1 MKGTPI
7 KKLFPPVKEDEVGFM
22 IVKFHA
28 SNPSELPIADAE
40 GNFIVKGPLLPYS
53 TAGEIE
59 LIGSVQGDCFLCSAY
74 DEKLDSPE
82 RIKGFFSTL
91 EGYKPSDYDR
101 LWNILGPKMIAK
113 LDINPEL
120 LLSCGLPEYRA
131 KKFSMAYA
139 IRRPKKSAIMYL
151 LEKKVPSDDAL
162 KIAFA
167 CDSLLDLKTR
177 PFYFSLT
184 TILPYKTAKKIAK
197 EEKLSI
203 DSGDGI
209 KAAMLDILRQGEG
222 SSAGRAFED
231 ETVGNTYCTIS
242 ELLVK
247 TAALTH
253 LEEDDKALKKALVEL
268 VQDRICTC
276 AQKKYI
282 YRKETSDAEYGIA
295 QEALR
300 LRNVQVPF
308 IDFVEDIY
316 RTENAKKMRLAP
328 EQRAAVK
335 TILNNSFSLLIGGPG
350 TGKTSI
356 ETFVIS
362 VYRHYHPDTPILLV
376 APTGKAARRM
386 SESTGETA
394 CTVHK
399 ALGVEAGDEVLMSDV
414 MLNAGL
420 VIVDEASMLDSQV
433 SVALFK
439 AIPAGTQ
446 VVLVGDTNQL
456 PSVGAGNVLAELIA
470 SDAFAI
476 TRLETVYRQK
486 DGSTIATN
494 CAKIKHGTLELD
506 YSDTFIFNSC
516 DNADDAVGAILQAYQ
531 AELDSGLSIE
541 DICVLSPYRKTTK
554 TGVNNLNPLIQQM
567 VVKPGTP
574 SINYGK
580 TTFYQGDKVMAMTNQ
595 GEVANGDVGYLEI
608 IDGSHFAVDF
618 HDGRKVKYGKN
629 DLRNFEL
636 AYACTIHKSQGSE
649 YKSCIIVL
657 MDEHKTMLKRNLVY
671 TAVSR
676 AKSQIFLVG
685 QASAL
690 QTAILTEDVS
700 RRLSRLA
707 EIIKIMDVT
716 EKTEKS
722 A

>member
-28 SNPSELPIADAE
+28 SNPSEVPIADAE

-59 LIGSVQGDCFLCSAY
+59 LFGAVHEDCFICSAY
-74 DEKLDSPE
+74 EESLDSPE
-82 RIKGFFSTL
+82 KVKGFLSTL
-91 EGYKPSDYDR
+91 DGYKPSDYDR
-101 LWNILGPKMIAK
+101 LWNILGPNMITQ

-131 KKFSMAYA
+131 KKFSLSYA
-139 IRRPKKSAIMYL
+139 IRRPKKSALMYL
-151 LEKKVPSDDAL
+151 LDKKVPADDAL

-167 CDSLLDLKTR
+167 CDSLLDLKAR
-177 PFYFSLT
+177 PFHFVIASS
-184 TILPYKTAKKIAK
+184 LPYKTAKKIAK
-197 EEKLSI
+197 EEKLPI
-203 DSGDGI
+203 DSAEGV
-209 KAAMLDILRQGEG
+209 KAAILDVLRQGEG

-231 ETVGNTYCTIS
+231 EAVGNTYCTIS
-242 ELLVK
+242 ELITK
-247 TAALTH
+247 AAALTH
-253 LEEDDKALKKALVEL
+253 LEEDVKPLKKALVEL
-268 VQDRICTC
+268 VHDSICTC
-276 AQKKYI
+276 AQGKYV

-295 QEALR
+295 RETLR
-300 LRNVQVPF
+300 LRNVKVPH
-308 IDFVEDIY
+308 IDYVEDIY

-335 TILNNSFSLLIGGPG
+335 TVLNNGFSLLIGGPG

-362 VYRHYHPDTPILLV
+362 VFRHYHPDTPILLV

-386 SESTGETA
+386 AESTGESA
-394 CTVHK
+394 CTIHK
-399 ALGVEAGDEVLMSDV
+399 ALGVEAGDEVLVSDV
-414 MLNAGL
+414 TLNAGL

-433 SVALFK
+433 SIALFK
-439 AIPAGTQ
+439 AILTGTQ

-470 SDAFAI
+470 SGAFAVAK
-476 TRLETVYRQK
+476 LETVYRQK

-506 YSDTFIFNSC
+506 YSDSFLFERVTNS
-516 DNADDAVGAILQAYQ
+516 DDAVKAILKAYRT
-531 AELDSGLSIE
+531 EMDNGLSIE
-541 DICVLSPYRKTTK
+541 DICVLSPYRRSTK
-554 TGVNNLNPLIQQM
+554 TGVNELNPLIQKM
-567 VVKPGTP
+567 VVKAGTP
-574 SINYGK
+574 SIKYGK
-580 TTFYQGDKVMAMTNQ
+580 TTFYQGDKIMAMTNH
-595 GEVANGDVGYLEI
+595 GDVANGDVGYLEI
-608 IDGSHFAVDF
+608 IDGNHFEIDF
-618 HDGRKVKYGKN
+618 RDGRKGKYGKS

-657 MDEHKTMLKRNLVY
+657 MDEHRTMLKRNLIY

-676 AKSQIFLVG
+676 SKGKVVLVG
-685 QASAL
+685 QPSAL
-690 QTAILTEDVS
+690 ETAILIEDVTK
-700 RRLSRLA
+700 RLSRLGEVIRILDA
-707 EIIKIMDVT
+707 EK
-716 EKTEKS
+716 
-722 A
+722 AAA